1 MGFKSLGFFQ
11 LIGMGDTGWWSFV
24 GDRRLRERHH
34 FFLRRKV
41 HTGSGFGEAIWG
53 FSGADSADFGEGG
66 L

>member
-1 MGFKSLGFFQ
+1 M
-11 LIGMGDTGWWSFV
+11 

-53 FSGADSADFGEGG
+53 FSGADSADFGEGV